1 MSNKTID
8 SLEGLQILVDLIQQ
22 MEEKQENHPEYII
35 KNIELVDK
43 VISILNDFKNS
54 LIKKLPTS

>member
-43 VISILNDFKNS
+43 AISILNDFKNNF
-54 LIKKLPTS
+54 PTS

>member
-43 VISILNDFKNS
+43 VISILNDFKNN

>member
-1 MSNKTID
+1 MKDKTVD
-8 SLEGLQILVDLIQQ
+8 SLQGLQILVDLIQQ

-43 VISILNDFKNS
+43 VIKILNEFKNT
-54 LIKKLPTS
+54 LISKLPTS